1 VRVQDHLASFKNCG
15 CGKKRLTS
23 AEVQLSSLKVLNVL
37 GAGAF
42 GKVMKV
48 EDVSTGEIYAMKLQ
62 NKDKAMKQAVREAK
76 ALQGHQHPFIVR
88 LEGIFHT
95 TIFYGIL
102 LEFCDND
109 LNKVVIDHG
118 TKTAPGAASL
128 PGLPAELAARYGAC
142 IMLAL
147 EFLHGRKVIF
157 RDLKPEN
164 ILVTSVE
171 RGNYAKLTDFGLAR
185 TIDTEDDV
193 TGSTSPGPRVTLKAG
208 TMAFMSAQAIG
219 ANENNTQNFKFSDYA
234 AADWYGL
241 GCCLLLMLL
250 GEAGGTRLMRG
261 RRDVL
266 LPAPQ
271 DEIFK
276 RLSDAMDEEVIDED
290 AFDLASELT
299 KDNRTGNCDIYDMRS
314 NAFIQQ
320 ALSELEEEI
329 EEAVRATA
337 AAEDAIQQDATVD
350 ISP

>member
-1 VRVQDHLASFKNCG
+1 
-15 CGKKRLTS
+15 
-23 AEVQLSSLKVLNVL
+23 
-37 GAGAF
+37 
-42 GKVMKV
+42 
-48 EDVSTGEIYAMKLQ
+48 
-62 NKDKAMKQAVREAK
+62 MKQAVREAK
-76 ALQGHQHPFIVR
+76 ALQGHKHPFIVR

-164 ILVTSVE
+164 VLVTSCE
-171 RGNYAKLTDFGLAR
+171 RGNHAKLTDFGLAR
-185 TIDTEDDV
+185 TIDTED
-193 TGSTSPGPRVTLKAG
+193 TGPASKSSTRVTLKAG

-219 ANENNTQNFKFSDYA
+219 ATENNTQNYKFSDYA
-234 AADWYGL
+234 AVDWYGL
-241 GCCLLLMLL
+241 GCCLVLMLL

-290 AFDLASELT
+290 AFDIATENT
-299 KDNRTGNCDIYDMRS
+299 KDNRTGNSDVYDMRS

-337 AAEDAIQQDATVD
+337 AAENAIQQDAATVD
-350 ISP
+350 VSP